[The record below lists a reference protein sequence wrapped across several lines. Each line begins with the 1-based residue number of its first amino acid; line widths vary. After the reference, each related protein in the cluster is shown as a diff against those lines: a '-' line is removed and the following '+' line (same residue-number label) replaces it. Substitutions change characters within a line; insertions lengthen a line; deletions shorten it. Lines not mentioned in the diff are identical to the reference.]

1 MVDVLQPVLFV
12 FMLLFSTKSMTVK
25 PYLQSM
31 KVVYVHAL
39 SQNGQW
45 MKSGTEFRLQIRE
58 KKRRRRSKYGI
69 LVMGFESADRYMYNL
84 A

>member
-12 FMLLFSTKSMTVK
+12 FMLLISTKSMTVK

-39 SQNGQW
+39 SQNGQRT
-45 MKSGTEFRLQIRE
+45 KSGTEFRLQIRE
-58 KKRRRRSKYGI
+58 EKKSKYGI

>member
-1 MVDVLQPVLFV
+1 
-12 FMLLFSTKSMTVK
+12 
-25 PYLQSM
+25 M

-45 MKSGTEFRLQIRE
+45 TKSGTEFRLQIRE
-58 KKRRRRSKYGI
+58 KKRRRRRNKYGI